1 MKLFLGG
8 SKTAKAKKTVIREKL
23 GRAAEEHTEFLIGD
37 CYGADT
43 AMQKFLAEID
53 YPRVTVFT
61 AHKEPRHNCGNWPVH
76 TIDGILT
83 GSFAA
88 QRKKDAAMAKA
99 ADCGFM
105 FWDGKSK
112 GTFVNIID
120 LLGQGK
126 PVCIFLTQK
135 SKFVRLSSLH
145 ELLALLP
152 ESATGNSLI
161 TAQEKAALLNIF
173 MPSTAMKSY
182 LAAQPLTKN
191 QISLLICGSPVPL
204 KEKMKWMRRLA
215 EKENLFS
222 DILRESLALQ
232 DKSNAGRL
240 AQEMIEG
247 SFSHQAGQI
256 KQALNELN
264 SSTEAVFLLVE
275 TWHDDETNNQKT
287 GTGIPFFDVEDA
299 LDYIRHDMASAG
311 ADYSDTCWYELEKWK
326 LSTDIHTGKIF
337 YAHTYSYYLI
347 GEEVMYFEKRGKTKE
362 PFMFLP
368 ESRRFAAGG
377 QDLNLPIPFSAGN
390 IVRID
395 CRPFES
401 PRVAVLLEIGDNTD
415 CCCVQALCRGENGV
429 WTLGA
434 LKHGHIS
441 QNRDCFLSPLC
452 RLEPYKEPLSPQ
464 DNLLQKIRDF
474 VAGDEYRGKILWER
488 LSRLSVCTDG
498 DILLALTC
506 EKSN

>member
-23 GRAAEEHTEFLIGD
+23 GRAVEEHTEFLIGD

-61 AHKEPRHNCGNWPVH
+61 AHKVPRHNCGNWPVN

-83 GSFAA
+83 ESFAA

-120 LLGQGK
+120 LLGQSK

-152 ESATGNSLI
+152 ESATGNSPI
-161 TAQEKAALLNIF
+161 TAQEKAALLNVF

-191 QISLLICGSPVPL
+191 QISMLICGSPVPL

-264 SSTEAVFLLVE
+264 SSSEAVFLLVE
-275 TWHDDETNNQKT
+275 TWHDDETNN
-287 GTGIPFFDVEDA
+287 
-299 LDYIRHDMASAG
+299 
-311 ADYSDTCWYELEKWK
+311 
-326 LSTDIHTGKIF
+326 
-337 YAHTYSYYLI
+337 
-347 GEEVMYFEKRGKTKE
+347 
-362 PFMFLP
+362 
-368 ESRRFAAGG
+368 
-377 QDLNLPIPFSAGN
+377 
-390 IVRID
+390 
-395 CRPFES
+395 
-401 PRVAVLLEIGDNTD
+401 
-415 CCCVQALCRGENGV
+415 
-429 WTLGA
+429 
-434 LKHGHIS
+434 
-441 QNRDCFLSPLC
+441 
-452 RLEPYKEPLSPQ
+452 
-464 DNLLQKIRDF
+464 
-474 VAGDEYRGKILWER
+474 
-488 LSRLSVCTDG
+488 
-498 DILLALTC
+498 
-506 EKSN
+506 